1 MLLLS
6 AAVKPRTNQNT
17 MIRFGIIKMS
27 VDLICI
33 FLFFLLNIDGL
44 LEVSDLNRETGLPSL
59 YNIVLVVCF
68 FYSVLK

>member
-1 MLLLS
+1 
-6 AAVKPRTNQNT
+6 

-27 VDLICI
+27 IDLICTFLFLL

-59 YNIVLVVCF
+59 YNIMLVVCF